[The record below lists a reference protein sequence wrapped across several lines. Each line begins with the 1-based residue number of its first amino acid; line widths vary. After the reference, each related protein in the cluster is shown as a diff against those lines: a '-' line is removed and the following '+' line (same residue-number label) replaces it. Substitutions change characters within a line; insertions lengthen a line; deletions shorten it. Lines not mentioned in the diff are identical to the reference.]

1 MAAQMTF
8 GEGSI
13 TTELYYLDCSTL
25 RAEPM
30 PNNKTDLLMG
40 KSKIVKHL
48 KDSFDYCVT
57 IFDKLD
63 DQKIL
68 SSQQMTASFLHPVVH
83 NH

>member
-1 MAAQMTF
+1 
-8 GEGSI
+8 
-13 TTELYYLDCSTL
+13 
-25 RAEPM
+25 
-30 PNNKTDLLMG
+30 MG

-68 SSQQMTASFLHPVVH
+68 SSQQMTASFLHTVVH